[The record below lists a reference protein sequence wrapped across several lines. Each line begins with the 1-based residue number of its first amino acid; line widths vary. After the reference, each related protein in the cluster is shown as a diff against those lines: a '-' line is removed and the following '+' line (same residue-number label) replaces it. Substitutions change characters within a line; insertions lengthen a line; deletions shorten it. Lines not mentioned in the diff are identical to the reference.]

1 MGLQSLD
8 STFVLAAVALPP
20 PLHGQS
26 ATNTAVVN
34 FLKQTVRTVVVDIGP
49 REHRSKLGYH
59 VNRVLGVLHAIVLE
73 FRYVTRPNR
82 TLYGVIESGWGRC
95 YNSVMIAAAR
105 LLRYNIVLHH
115 HTSAHTLEHS
125 NGFGFLARLA
135 GPLAL
140 HVVLGPQMAKDLLNR
155 YPRVRRSLVVHNSA
169 FLCLPP
175 RASQVGSN
183 LPKLTI
189 GFLSNLT
196 NEKGLDS
203 VLNVLRTGRAE
214 GLELELKLA
223 GPAGN
228 TKVREQIESAQR
240 EFGPALKVLGAVGPS
255 EKQEFFAGID
265 LFLFPSRYKFEAQP
279 LVVLEAMSFGVPTIV
294 SRRGYTSEIVGDTG
308 HVVADR
314 SDLVAS
320 SVEICRRYV
329 NGCLSLSSQGSRSR
343 ERFVTL
349 RHEGQSGLSSLQ
361 ELVVK
366 GRAAAWGFHLPTGE
380 L

>member
-1 MGLQSLD
+1 MGLQSFD

-26 ATNTAVVN
+26 ATNAAVVN
-34 FLKQTVRTVVVDIGP
+34 RLQQTARTVVVDIGP
-49 REHRSKLGYH
+49 REYRSKLGYH
-59 VNRVLGVLHAIVLE
+59 VNRILAVLQAIVLE
-73 FRYVTRPNR
+73 FKYVTRSKR
-82 TLYGVIESGWGRC
+82 IFYGVIESGWGRC
-95 YNSVMIAAAR
+95 YNSVIIAAAR
-105 LLRYNIVLHH
+105 LLRYDIVLHH
-115 HTSAHTLEHS
+115 HTSAHTLKHS
-125 NGFGFLARLA
+125 KGFGFLVRLA
-135 GPLAL
+135 GPQAL
-140 HVVLGPQMAKDLLNR
+140 HVVLGQQMARDLLSR

-169 FLCLPP
+169 FLCLP
-175 RASQVGSN
+175 RRVSQVGAN

-203 VLNVLRTGRAE
+203 VLNVLRSGRAE

-228 TKVREQIESAQR
+228 TEVREQIKSAQR
-240 EFGPALKVLGAVGPS
+240 EFGPALKVLGAVGPA

-294 SRRGYTSEIVGDTG
+294 SQRGYTSEIVGDTG
-308 HVVADR
+308 HVVADQ

-320 SVEICRRYV
+320 SVEICRRYAS
-329 NGCLSLSSQGSRSR
+329 GCLSLSSQGARSR
-343 ERFVTL
+343 ERFVRL
-349 RHEGQSGLSSLQ
+349 RREGQSGLSSLQ

-366 GRAAAWGFHLPTGE
+366 GRAA
-380 L
+380 